1 MEQLFGAAYAAALP
15 ARMTLFF
22 FSLYKYLSILVF
34 LLFPPCRCVVVLFN
48 PRKNKQHHI
57 LNSSR

>member
-22 FSLYKYLSILVF
+22 FSLYKYLCLF
-34 LLFPPCRCVVVLFN
+34 LFFFCFLHVGVLLCCSTLEKISNTIF
-48 PRKNKQHHI
+48 
-57 LNSSR
+57 